1 MELQRVLF
9 HEKYN
14 KNIQLKWHDNF
25 KGIENVPSKPK
36 VQTKEDK

>member
-1 MELQRVLF
+1 MSS
-9 HEKYN
+9 
-14 KNIQLKWHDNF
+14 QLKWHANF